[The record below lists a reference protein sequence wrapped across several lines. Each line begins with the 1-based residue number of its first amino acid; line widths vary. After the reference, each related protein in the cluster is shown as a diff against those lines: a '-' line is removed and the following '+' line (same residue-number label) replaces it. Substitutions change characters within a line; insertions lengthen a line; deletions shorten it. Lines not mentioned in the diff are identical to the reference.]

1 MFREGFDRLCCDL
14 SIFDRVGVKC
24 YHSKIKMATKY
35 IERLNGTARRECLN
49 LNWFNSLEEVNELLE
64 NWYKTYNFDR
74 PHSSLKYKTPAAF
87 EKANQNL
94 YFKMVPA
101 NGG

>member
-1 MFREGFDRLCCDL
+1 VELRFIQPGKPTQNG
-14 SIFDRVGVKC
+14 I
-24 YHSKIKMATKY
+24 

-49 LNWFNSLEEVNELLE
+49 LNWFNSLEEVNKLLE

-74 PHSSLKYKTPAAF
+74 PNSRLKYKTPAAF
-87 EKANQNL
+87 EKANQNR

-101 NGG
+101 NGGEDSLLPRKTVRRA

>member
-1 MFREGFDRLCCDL
+1 M
-14 SIFDRVGVKC
+14 
-24 YHSKIKMATKY
+24 
-35 IERLNGTARRECLN
+35 
-49 LNWFNSLEEVNELLE
+49 E